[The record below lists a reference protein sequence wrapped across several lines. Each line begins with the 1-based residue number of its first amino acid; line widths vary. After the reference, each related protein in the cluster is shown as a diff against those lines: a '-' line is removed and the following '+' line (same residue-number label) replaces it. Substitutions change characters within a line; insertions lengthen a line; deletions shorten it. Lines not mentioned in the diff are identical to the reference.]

1 MLRPAALFPFV
12 RVLSLAVLILSAVL
26 SMEALAGVEVVLY
39 GPEQFFRD
47 PAAPQGTVRNF
58 AVLRPVAQSYLLK
71 VDNGS
76 MEGDSA
82 VSSAVISLNGT
93 VVLRQSDFSQNVFH
107 LERPVVLS
115 GSNTL
120 EVRLNSIPTSFITIS
135 ITCALPRNVSLLRT

>member
-1 MLRPAALFPFV
+1 MFRPVASSSVVRFLALS
-12 RVLSLAVLILSAVL
+12 VLSLAVLVPGVSF
-26 SMEALAGVEVVLY
+26 SGVEVVLY

-120 EVRLNSIPTSFITIS
+120 
-135 ITCALPRNVSLLRT
+135 CALPRNVSLLRT